1 MADYAIAN
9 PPIDPM
15 ENSQHLGDDR
25 KHQGSQLSTNPMPD
39 LEYLTDSTG
48 ILTAVVIP
56 IALWRQLLP
65 YEDASQE
72 AIGEA
77 LEDYCLNRAIDE
89 GKQTPLLTRA
99 EALAYL
105 EE

>member
-1 MADYAIAN
+1 MTDLRSTPWKIFSIWGTIGVTRKL
-9 PPIDPM
+9 PI
-15 ENSQHLGDDR
+15 
-25 KHQGSQLSTNPMPD
+25 NPMPD

-48 ILTAVVIP
+48 IPTAVVIP

-65 YEDASQE
+65 HEDASQE

>member
-1 MADYAIAN
+1 MTDLRSTPWKIFSIWGTIEAT
-9 PPIDPM
+9 
-15 ENSQHLGDDR
+15 R
-25 KHQGSQLSTNPMPD
+25 KLPTNPMPD

-48 ILTAVVIP
+48 IPTAVVIP

-65 YEDASQE
+65 HEDASQE

-89 GKQTPLLTRA
+89 GKQTPLLNRA

-105 EE
+105 QE

>member
-1 MADYAIAN
+1 
-9 PPIDPM
+9 
-15 ENSQHLGDDR
+15 
-25 KHQGSQLSTNPMPD
+25 MPD

-48 ILTAVVIP
+48 IPTAVVIP

-65 YEDASQE
+65 HEDASQE